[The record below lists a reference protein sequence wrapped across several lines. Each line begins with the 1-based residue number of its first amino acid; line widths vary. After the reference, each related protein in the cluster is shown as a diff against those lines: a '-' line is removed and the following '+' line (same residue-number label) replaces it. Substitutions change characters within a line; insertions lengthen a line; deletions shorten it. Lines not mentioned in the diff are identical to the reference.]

1 MSLTIVMYHYVRDL
15 RQSSYPAIKGRD
27 LFSFQ
32 RQLDYIGCQY
42 TLVTAEQVIA
52 AIKDGEPFPE
62 NAAWLTFDD
71 GYSDHYS
78 FVFPLLKSRGW
89 QGSFF
94 PPVRAVRD
102 GQLLDVNRV
111 HFILASSP
119 SPEAIVTAISEFIQ
133 ERNGSDMLRS
143 FEEYWTELARPSRMD
158 SAEVVFIKRI
168 LQFGLPEKLRTELA
182 AQLFARFV
190 SKDPVAFAAD
200 LYVTPDHLREMIN
213 GGMHVGSHTANH
225 SWLDRLDQTSQAK
238 EIDSSLAFMEALG
251 VPTHDWVISYPF
263 GAYNDS
269 LLALLKDRG
278 CAVGLTTKVGVAQ
291 LGSDDPLTL
300 PRLDTNDLPS

>member
-102 GQLLDVNRV
+102 GQ
-111 HFILASSP
+111 
-119 SPEAIVTAISEFIQ
+119 
-133 ERNGSDMLRS
+133 
-143 FEEYWTELARPSRMD
+143 
-158 SAEVVFIKRI
+158 
-168 LQFGLPEKLRTELA
+168 
-182 AQLFARFV
+182 
-190 SKDPVAFAAD
+190 
-200 LYVTPDHLREMIN
+200 
-213 GGMHVGSHTANH
+213 
-225 SWLDRLDQTSQAK
+225 
-238 EIDSSLAFMEALG
+238 
-251 VPTHDWVISYPF
+251 
-263 GAYNDS
+263 
-269 LLALLKDRG
+269 
-278 CAVGLTTKVGVAQ
+278 
-291 LGSDDPLTL
+291 
-300 PRLDTNDLPS
+300 